1 MLNALNR
8 NSGAIQALAALLTVL
23 LAAGALLG
31 VKLQIDS
38 ADRIQREQSARD
50 IYREYLNLAVNK
62 PEFSSPDYCAL
73 AATPQAP
80 AYEHFVEYVLY
91 TAEQA
96 ISVDESWN
104 ATFAATL
111 EDHSQYICQIAGIE
125 GYSDQVSEMLNTF
138 KRDKCAGVTKC

>member
-1 MLNALNR
+1 MMNALNR
-8 NSGAIQALAALLTVL
+8 NSGAIQALAAVLTVL

-31 VKLQIDS
+31 VKLQVD
-38 ADRIQREQSARD
+38 AAERIQREQSARD
-50 IYREYLNLAVNK
+50 IYREYLNLAISK

-96 ISVDESWN
+96 ISVDESWT

-111 EDHSQYICQIAGIE
+111 EDHSQYICQIAGTDA
-125 GYSDQVSEMLNTF
+125 YSDQVAGLLNSF
-138 KRDKCAGVTKC
+138 KRDKCAGVAKC